1 MVHVG
6 KGLRANLVEISINW
20 SLELAQAIELPS
32 GELFQRLNKKET
44 KKNTFTIKEKAEN
57 GKTKRFKMRHK
68 YNII

>member
-32 GELFQRLNKKET
+32 GELFQRLNKA
-44 KKNTFTIKEKAEN
+44 KKP
-57 GKTKRFKMRHK
+57 KRTLSQ
-68 YNII
+68 